1 MIPTPWRSRV
11 TPIGVEIDGRRLS
24 AVQLEPVS
32 DGFRLRAAASVLQHG
47 SSEPFNAEHGV
58 RLARVLERQGF
69 AGTSVVLAV
78 PPRSLM
84 TAVLELPSSET
95 GAPLE
100 DIARAELANAHKCD
114 PDTIAAA
121 FWDLPEP
128 ARSTRGT
135 CVMAVGCPEE
145 DATALLD
152 AVESVGLTVC
162 ALDVRS
168 LAQARACTPMLR
180 DISGLAAILNL
191 GWLSAD
197 LIVQTSGVVVYERT
211 LLDSGLSGVLEDLVA
226 DLDLDLDVADYV
238 LREIGLDCGKTE
250 HEAQQEIVAAV
261 RDRTVAY
268 LNGIVPE
275 IRLSLGYAAQEYGR
289 TGIDRLLL
297 VGEAAGIPG
306 MVKHVSREFGLE
318 ATVVAPSDL
327 LVADEAPTGPA
338 ASPALTA
345 AFGLAQYPI
354 G

>member
-1 MIPTPWRSRV
+1 MIPTAWRSRV

-32 DGFRLRAAASVLQHG
+32 DGFRLRAAASVLQPG
-47 SSEPFNAEHGV
+47 SSEPFDAAQGE
-58 RLARVLERQGF
+58 RLARILERQGF
-69 AGTSVVLAV
+69 TGTSIVLAV
-78 PPRSLM
+78 PPQSLM

-95 GAPLE
+95 GAPLGE
-100 DIARAELANAHKCD
+100 IAKAELANAHKCD
-114 PDTIAAA
+114 PDTISAAY
-121 FWDLPEP
+121 WDLPEP

-168 LAQARACTPMLR
+168 LAQARACTPLLR
-180 DISGLAAILNL
+180 DMTGLAAILNL

-211 LLDSGLSGVLEDLVA
+211 LLEAGLNGVLDDLVA
-226 DLDLDLDVADYV
+226 DLDLDVDVADYV
-238 LREIGLDCGKTE
+238 LREIGLDCDTTKN
-250 HEAQQEIVAAV
+250 EAQREIVAAV
-261 RDRTVAY
+261 RDRTIGY
-268 LNGIVPE
+268 LNGIIPE

-306 MVKHVSREFGLE
+306 LAKHVSREFGLE
-318 ATVVAPSDL
+318 ATVVAPADL
-327 LVADEAPTGPA
+327 LIADKAPTDLT